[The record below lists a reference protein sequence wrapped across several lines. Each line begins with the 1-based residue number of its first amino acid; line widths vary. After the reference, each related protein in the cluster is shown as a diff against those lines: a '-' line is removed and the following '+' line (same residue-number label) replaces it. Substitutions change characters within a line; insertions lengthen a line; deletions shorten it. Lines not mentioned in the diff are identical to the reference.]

1 MSDNS
6 TNNNSTKLL
15 IALVILFLIIVGLI
29 YNTFELTGKNDELTY
44 KFNQKLNES
53 ELLEKKLDLTMDS
66 LISYR
71 GLNVEMDSI
80 IDAKINEITKMKS
93 SLNKANFKIGDLKKQ
108 LNLIEAIQ
116 QATVAQLDSIMEVND
131 LLKEE
136 NLTLHKNVK
145 DYQDRTTRLTLEN
158 EHLNTQVTQAEI
170 LVANSIKCKSQRRK
184 NSGKIAETDKA
195 KKTNRIEVCMELVQN
210 NVTKAGKKELYL
222 VIKDPKNKVLTI
234 ENLGSE
240 KVRAM
245 SGNREIV
252 YTTKKTVIYQNETIP
267 VCISWEQDKSFSPG
281 RYITD
286 VYSEGNKIGSC
297 NFFLK

>member
-15 IALVILFLIIVGLI
+15 ITLIILLLVIVGLI
-29 YNTFELTGKNDELTY
+29 WKTFELKGKNDELTY
-44 KFNQKLNES
+44 NFTQKANES

-71 GLNVEMDSI
+71 GLNAEMDSI
-80 IDAKINEITKMKS
+80 IDAKINEITKIKS
-93 SLNKANFKIGDLKKQ
+93 NLSKANFKVSNLKKQ
-108 LNLIEAIQ
+108 LAHIEAIQ

-170 LVANSIKCKSQRRK
+170 LVANAIKCKSQRRK

-195 KKTNRIEVCMELVQN
+195 KKTNRIEVCLELVQN

-245 SGNREIV
+245 SGDREIV